1 MEGFNT
7 FSNHWILPGKWNEK
21 SNIFVI
27 FVYLIMYIVMIIN
40 GRQ

>member
-21 SNIFVI
+21 SNNA
-27 FVYLIMYIVMIIN
+27 LINAYRHSNNTLTIY
-40 GRQ
+40 